1 MSKQVRVKISAG
13 ADVPSSLTVTNNAN
27 PVQTFSATKAE
38 LTATSGKTFTMADDA
53 TQVTVSA
60 GAPCNNSDTELIAQ
74 GGLP

>member
-1 MSKQVRVKISAG
+1 
-13 ADVPSSLTVTNNAN
+13 
-27 PVQTFSATKAE
+27 VQTFSATKAE

-74 GGLP
+74 GGLS